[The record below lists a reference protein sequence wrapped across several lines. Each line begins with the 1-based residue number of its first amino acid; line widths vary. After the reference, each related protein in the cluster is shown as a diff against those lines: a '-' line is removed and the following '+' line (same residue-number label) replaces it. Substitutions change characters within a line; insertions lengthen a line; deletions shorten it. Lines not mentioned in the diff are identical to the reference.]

1 RHSLRAPRCAPP
13 PIRLDRLPEPQSS
26 SLRHLSRVCLC
37 IQPPRS
43 SRLLPTGGNL
53 LTISKYYDLRDQ
65 ENQMDAQHID
75 DEQCRAFRRSAEL
88 AGKKWNAAILL
99 ALSRGADRFSKII
112 ESVDNLSDRLL
123 AARLREL
130 ESHGLV
136 VREVVP
142 TVPVQIF
149 YRL

>member
-1 RHSLRAPRCAPP
+1 
-13 PIRLDRLPEPQSS
+13 
-26 SLRHLSRVCLC
+26 
-37 IQPPRS
+37 
-43 SRLLPTGGNL
+43 
-53 LTISKYYDLRDQ
+53 
-65 ENQMDAQHID
+65 MDAQHID
-75 DEQCRAFRRSAEL
+75 DEQCRVFRRSVEL

-112 ESVDNLSDRLL
+112 EAVDDLSDRLL

-136 VREVVP
+136 AREVVP

-149 YRL
+149 YRLTPAGADLIAVLSPLVQWSQRWDQAPAARVVTVAG

>member
-1 RHSLRAPRCAPP
+1 
-13 PIRLDRLPEPQSS
+13 
-26 SLRHLSRVCLC
+26 
-37 IQPPRS
+37 
-43 SRLLPTGGNL
+43 
-53 LTISKYYDLRDQ
+53 
-65 ENQMDAQHID
+65 MDAQHID
-75 DEQCRAFRRSAEL
+75 DEQCRAFRQSAEL

-112 ESVDNLSDRLL
+112 ESVDDLSDRLL

-149 YRL
+149 YRLTPAGSELIQILNPLVQWSQRWEQLPSGLGVTVGG

>member
-1 RHSLRAPRCAPP
+1 
-13 PIRLDRLPEPQSS
+13 
-26 SLRHLSRVCLC
+26 
-37 IQPPRS
+37 
-43 SRLLPTGGNL
+43 
-53 LTISKYYDLRDQ
+53 
-65 ENQMDAQHID
+65 MDAQHID

-112 ESVDNLSDRLL
+112 ESVDGLSDRLL

-136 VREVVP
+136 AREVVA
-142 TVPVQIF
+142 TVPVQIY
-149 YRL
+149 YRLSPAGHELIQILNPLVQWSQRWDRAPDDRAVKVGG

>member
-1 RHSLRAPRCAPP
+1 
-13 PIRLDRLPEPQSS
+13 
-26 SLRHLSRVCLC
+26 
-37 IQPPRS
+37 
-43 SRLLPTGGNL
+43 
-53 LTISKYYDLRDQ
+53 
-65 ENQMDAQHID
+65 MDAQHID

-112 ESVDNLSDRLL
+112 ESVDDLSDRLL

-136 VREVVP
+136 AREVVP

-149 YRL
+149 YRLTPAGADLIAVLSPLVQWSQRWDQAPADAAPADRVVTVGG

>member
-1 RHSLRAPRCAPP
+1 
-13 PIRLDRLPEPQSS
+13 
-26 SLRHLSRVCLC
+26 
-37 IQPPRS
+37 
-43 SRLLPTGGNL
+43 
-53 LTISKYYDLRDQ
+53 
-65 ENQMDAQHID
+65 MDAQHID
-75 DEQCRAFRRSAEL
+75 DEQCRVFRRSVEL

-112 ESVDNLSDRLL
+112 EAVDDLSDRLL

-136 VREVVP
+136 AREVVP

-149 YRL
+149 YRLTPAGADLIAVLSPLVQWSQRWDQAPADAAPAARVVTVAG